1 MTVSKA
7 NCSLLAPVCAF
18 WPLRPK
24 CELPGSVLL
33 RAPLTYESLAVASGM
48 VLTPSLQLGKGFNSF
63 SLSPNVLLPR

>member
-33 RAPLTYESLAVASGM
+33 RAPLTYDSLAVASGL
-48 VLTPSLQLGKGFNSF
+48 VLTPSL
-63 SLSPNVLLPR
+63 